1 MRGMQFIQIIFKYS
15 VPTSNKT
22 RCFCVRFDVLL
33 TVRVTKLFFR
43 AVTLCS
49 LTGEYQCFGEIYRL
63 HLRA

>member
-15 VPTSNKT
+15 VSISNKT
-22 RCFCVRFDVLL
+22 RCVCVRFDVLS

-49 LTGEYQCFGEIYRL
+49 LTGEYQCFAETYRL
-63 HLRA
+63 HLQA